1 MWRAC
6 GAGARVGGIAPRR
19 WASDD
24 KKRASGDGEKPFYL
38 QLHESIY
45 ERVQREKAEQIKI
58 QSLQQR
64 TARGQ
69 FFATIFGRMRPST
82 SSAPAR

>member
-1 MWRAC
+1 M
-6 GAGARVGGIAPRR
+6 GK
-19 WASDD
+19 DE
-24 KKRASGDGEKPFYL
+24 EKPFYL
-38 QLHESIY
+38 QLNETIF

-69 FFATIFGRMRPST
+69 FFATVFGIAPTDPLAAAHTNRT
-82 SSAPAR
+82 SLSHHRQHRLLLWPDDPP